1 MNILYM
7 GQALLLL
14 IAANGAPILARRFL
28 RHRFYRPIDGGLI
41 LADGQPLLGPSKTWR
56 GLFASLLL
64 TAIMAWILDLSVAFG
79 VLFAVLTMSGDLL
92 TSFIKRR
99 LGMRASSRA
108 LGFDHLFESIIPIAV
123 LAKPLG
129 LGLLEVIV
137 VVCLFLVLA
146 LFLSQLLYW
155 FGVRKQPY

>member
-1 MNILYM
+1 V
-7 GQALLLL
+7 QALLLL
-14 IAANGAPILARRFL
+14 IVANGAPILARRFL

-41 LADGQPLLGPSKTWR
+41 LADGQPMLGPSKTWR

-64 TAIMAWILDLSVAFG
+64 TAVMAWVLDLSAVFG
-79 VLFAVLTMSGDLL
+79 LLFATLTMGGDLL

-99 LGMRASSRA
+99 LGMQASSMA
-108 LGFDHLFESIIPIAV
+108 LGFDYLFESIIPIAV

-137 VVCLFLVLA
+137 IVLLFLVLA
-146 LFLSQLLYW
+146 LFLSQLLYRL
-155 FGVRKQPY
+155 GVRKQPY